1 MIAIGCGDSPLIDGA
16 GVAGVVTHPITI
28 APLFVTPPVGAL
40 TLIKS
45 V

>member
-1 MIAIGCGDSPLIDGA
+1 MIAIGCGDSPLIDG
-16 GVAGVVTHPITI
+16 AGVVTHPITI